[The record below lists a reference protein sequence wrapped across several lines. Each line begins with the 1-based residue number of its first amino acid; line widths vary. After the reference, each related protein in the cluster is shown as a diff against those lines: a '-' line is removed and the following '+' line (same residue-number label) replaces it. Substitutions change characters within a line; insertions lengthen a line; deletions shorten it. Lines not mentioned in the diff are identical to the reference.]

1 MTTRSKCPRRRSA
14 PPRQTPAGTGASGLL
29 YPHPLPGGSRGART
43 PGGAEIPSPPPQLV
57 VHSPRPRGSAP
68 GAQPPPG
75 PRGRERRLPPPCAR
89 RVCRPRGLRL
99 RLDAPPWGLPPHE
112 ACSRLSPSRG
122 CPRGCQELRSPRGF
136 PRRLTRVSAP
146 PARFGRAVFMRCSPG
161 APAASVPRAA
171 RVTRSALSTG
181 GPDRL
186 GSGRCRPSELRA
198 HPACLFSHCPRPSR
212 PRFSKTLG
220 RRGS

>member
-1 MTTRSKCPRRRSA
+1 MSAPPERAPQTDTSRHGSLGPPLPPSAARRLERRPHPRRRRN
-14 PPRQTPAGTGASGLL
+14 PI
-29 YPHPLPGGSRGART
+29 H
-43 PGGAEIPSPPPQLV
+43 PQLL

-75 PRGRERRLPPPCAR
+75 PRGRERRLPPPCPR

-122 CPRGCQELRSPRGF
+122 CPRGCQELRSPR
-136 PRRLTRVSAP
+136 VSAP
-146 PARFGRAVFMRCSPG
+146 PTRFGRAVFIRCSPG